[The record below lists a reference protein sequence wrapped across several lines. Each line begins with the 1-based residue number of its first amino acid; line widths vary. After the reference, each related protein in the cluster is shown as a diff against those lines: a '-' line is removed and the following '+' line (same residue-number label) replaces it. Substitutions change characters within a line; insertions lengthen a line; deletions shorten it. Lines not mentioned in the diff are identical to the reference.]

1 MGLTFTTLIFCLL
14 GLIISAVVIDSI
26 SNYDDHKEEDDDD
39 DEIPTEDLIR
49 RETLKKGKHDTID

>member
-14 GLIISAVVIDSI
+14 GLIISAVVIESI
-26 SNYDDHKEEDDDD
+26 FNYDDHKEDDDD

>member
-1 MGLTFTTLIFCLL
+1 MGLTFMTLAFCIL

-26 SNYDDHKEEDDDD
+26 SNYDDHKEDSD
-39 DEIPTEDLIR
+39 DEIPTDNVIR

>member
-1 MGLTFTTLIFCLL
+1 MELTFTTLIFCLL
-14 GLIISAVVIDSI
+14 GLLISGVVIDSM
-26 SNYDDHKEEDDDD
+26 SNYDDHTDDN

>member
-14 GLIISAVVIDSI
+14 GLIISAVVIDYI
-26 SNYDDHKEEDDDD
+26 SKYDDHKEDSD

-49 RETLKKGKHDTID
+49 KETLKKGKHDTID

>member
-1 MGLTFTTLIFCLL
+1 MELTFTTLIFCLL

-26 SNYDDHKEEDDDD
+26 SNYDDHTDEDDN
-39 DEIPTEDLIR
+39 IPTDKVTH

>member
-1 MGLTFTTLIFCLL
+1 MELTFMTLVYCIL
-14 GLIISAVVIDSI
+14 GLLLSAVVIESI
-26 SNYDDHKEEDDDD
+26 FNYDDHKEDDDDD

>member
-1 MGLTFTTLIFCLL
+1 MALTFTTLIFCLL
-14 GLIISAVVIDSI
+14 GLLISGLVIDAM
-26 SNYDDHKEEDDDD
+26 SNYDDHKEDDDD

>member
-1 MGLTFTTLIFCLL
+1 MSLTFTTLIFCLL
-14 GLIISAVVIDSI
+14 GLLLSAVVIESI
-26 SNYDDHKEEDDDD
+26 FNYDDQKEDDDD

>member
-1 MGLTFTTLIFCLL
+1 MELTFMTLAFCIL

-26 SNYDDHKEEDDDD
+26 SNYDDHKENSD
-39 DEIPTEDLIR
+39 DEIPTDDVIR

>member
-14 GLIISAVVIDSI
+14 GLIISAVVIDYI
-26 SNYDDHKEEDDDD
+26 SKYDDQKEDDDD

>member
-1 MGLTFTTLIFCLL
+1 MELTFMTLVYCIL
-14 GLIISAVVIDSI
+14 GLLLSAVVIESI
-26 SNYDDHKEEDDDD
+26 FNYDDQKEDDDD

>member
-26 SNYDDHKEEDDDD
+26 FNYDDQKEDD

>member
-1 MGLTFTTLIFCLL
+1 MGLTFTTLIFCIL

-26 SNYDDHKEEDDDD
+26 SNYDDHKEDDD

>member
-14 GLIISAVVIDSI
+14 GLIISAVVIS
-26 SNYDDHKEEDDDD
+26 SMYNYDDHKDDD

>member
-14 GLIISAVVIDSI
+14 GLIISAVVIESI
-26 SNYDDHKEEDDDD
+26 FNYDDQKEDDD

>member
-26 SNYDDHKEEDDDD
+26 SNYDDHKEEDSD

>member
-14 GLIISAVVIDSI
+14 GLIISAVVIDYI
-26 SNYDDHKEEDDDD
+26 SKYDDQKED

>member
-14 GLIISAVVIDSI
+14 GLIISAVVINSI

-39 DEIPTEDLIR
+39 EIPTEDLIR
-49 RETLKKGKHDTID
+49 KETLKKGKHDTID

>member
-1 MGLTFTTLIFCLL
+1 MTLVYCIL
-14 GLIISAVVIDSI
+14 GLLLSAVVIESI
-26 SNYDDHKEEDDDD
+26 FNYDDHKEDDDD

>member
-26 SNYDDHKEEDDDD
+26 SNYDDHTDEDDN
-39 DEIPTEDLIR
+39 IPTEDLIR
-49 RETLKKGKHDTID
+49 KETLKKGKHDTID